1 MKPLNQNV
9 IIKSAPLQLQPQTG
23 LFIPDTAKQDQ
34 SIATVIAIGTGY
46 PNGKSLSVK
55 VGDKVVYSKYAVQSL
70 NYEDQEYLILSEFD
84 ILAIIED

>member
-9 IIKSAPLQLQPQTG
+9 IIKSAPLQIQSQTG

-46 PNGKSLSVK
+46 PNGKPLTVK
-55 VGDKVVYSKYAVQSL
+55 VGDKVVYSKYAGVEL
-70 NYEDQEYLILSEFD
+70 NYEDQEYLVLSESD
-84 ILAIIED
+84 LLAILED